1 MQTELAEMLRRR
13 GFLWPSFEI
22 YGGVGGFYDLGPMG
36 SLLRD
41 NLIRKWKD
49 LYIQQEGYL
58 QLETPTILP
67 FELLKASGHVEHFT
81 DLMGECRSC
90 GGAFKMSELMKGKGV
105 EIEGL
110 PVEDARKLVS
120 EKGVR
125 CPDCGGELNLSDFNI
140 MFSTSIGPGS
150 SRRAGFLRPET
161 AQQIFIAF
169 RRLLRH
175 ARGKLPLGVVTVGK
189 GYRNEISPR
198 QGMIRLR
205 EFTMA
210 EAEVFFDPQSPRPP
224 DFQKIEGERL
234 RLFRANGET
243 VELTA
248 GEAAGRGLVCN
259 EMMAYQLSLAKRF
272 LLSLG
277 SKEEHMRFR
286 EQKPTERAHYS
297 SETWD
302 LEILTQQFG
311 WVEVA
316 GIAYRTDYDLSRHSS
331 FSGVD
336 LSVTVNGRRFFPHVL
351 EPSFGIDRILYCVL
365 EQSYTCEGKRR
376 FLKLRADLAPFQL
389 GVFPLM
395 PKEEL
400 SQKAQQIYQTLK
412 KHFSVIYDESGSIGR
427 RYLRADEVGVP
438 YCVTVDYQT
447 LQDGSVTVRDRD
459 TTKQVRVGRELV
471 PVLSGLLSGELKF
484 EEAGAPFSSKEE
496 EEEGEKSEHEDS

>member
-161 AQQIFIAF
+161 AQ
-169 RRLLRH
+169 
-175 ARGKLPLGVVTVGK
+175 
-189 GYRNEISPR
+189 
-198 QGMIRLR
+198 
-205 EFTMA
+205 
-210 EAEVFFDPQSPRPP
+210 
-224 DFQKIEGERL
+224 
-234 RLFRANGET
+234 
-243 VELTA
+243 
-248 GEAAGRGLVCN
+248 
-259 EMMAYQLSLAKRF
+259 
-272 LLSLG
+272 
-277 SKEEHMRFR
+277 
-286 EQKPTERAHYS
+286 
-297 SETWD
+297 
-302 LEILTQQFG
+302 
-311 WVEVA
+311 
-316 GIAYRTDYDLSRHSS
+316 
-331 FSGVD
+331 
-336 LSVTVNGRRFFPHVL
+336 
-351 EPSFGIDRILYCVL
+351 
-365 EQSYTCEGKRR
+365 
-376 FLKLRADLAPFQL
+376 
-389 GVFPLM
+389 
-395 PKEEL
+395 
-400 SQKAQQIYQTLK
+400 
-412 KHFSVIYDESGSIGR
+412 
-427 RYLRADEVGVP
+427 
-438 YCVTVDYQT
+438 
-447 LQDGSVTVRDRD
+447 
-459 TTKQVRVGRELV
+459 
-471 PVLSGLLSGELKF
+471 
-484 EEAGAPFSSKEE
+484 
-496 EEEGEKSEHEDS
+496 